1 MGFWGVRTTFFCEAI
16 WVVRII
22 AHQLLNV
29 NPCGCLI
36 WRFGRGNYTT
46 RVNIHLEMTIINLI
60 ILDYV
65 SLLGVETIYELQAKW
80 VVLFAAVCRSPKGS
94 QRHIWSN
101 FHSVSRPGWSSK
113 TVVFFLGFSSMEWS
127 LPNQNLVQ
135 TTCFFLWNSQKDT
148 QWSQW
153 KTIHWGIAMASLI
166 LSPSLDVQC
175 LVQVNDCH
183 HYPSGC
189 SCGGADTIPVAISS
203 LELVN
208 LCIV

>member
-46 RVNIHLEMTIINLI
+46 RVNIHLEMTIRNLI

-127 LPNQNLVQ
+127 LPKSKFSPNNM
-135 TTCFFLWNSQKDT
+135 FFPMKFAKRYPMIPMKNHTLGYSNGISHFEPKSRRSVLGPGQRLPPLPLW
-148 QWSQW
+148 
-153 KTIHWGIAMASLI
+153 L
-166 LSPSLDVQC
+166 
-175 LVQVNDCH
+175 
-183 HYPSGC
+183 
-189 SCGGADTIPVAISS
+189 
-203 LELVN
+203 
-208 LCIV
+208 